1 MPDNT
6 HAVAANPL
14 PFGLLCY
21 GVSVFILSGFLWGS
35 LQPQPA
41 VGYAL
46 FAGGLGMFL
55 AGIATYRAG
64 NTFATTVLA
73 GYGAFWA
80 STAIYIWFFAG
91 KSPDM
96 NADLAWITFAWG
108 IFTLYMFVASLR
120 TGLPAITLLL
130 ALLFILFLFAW
141 LATAFNVGT
150 WALKVAAIAGIVSAA
165 DAAIESFREV
175 MASVAPPPPAGV

>member
-1 MPDNT
+1 MTDNA
-6 HAVAANPL
+6 HVAAANPL

-21 GVSVFILSGFLWGS
+21 GASVFILSGFLWGA

-46 FAGGLGMFL
+46 FTGGLGMFL
-55 AGIATYRAG
+55 AGIAAYRAG

-73 GYGAFWA
+73 GYGAFWS

-91 KSPDM
+91 KSPDLS
-96 NADLAWITFAWG
+96 ADMAWIAVAWG

-120 TGLPAITLLL
+120 TGLPAVQILLG
-130 ALLFILFLFAW
+130 LLFILFLFLWIAM
-141 LATAFNVGT
+141 AFHAGA
-150 WALKVAAIAGIVSAA
+150 WALKIAAIAGILSAL
-165 DAAIESFREV
+165 DAWFESYREV
-175 MASVAPPPPAGV
+175 MASLAPAVPGS